1 MSIERY
7 LNIDGINA
15 NLENEG
21 KIISDN
27 DLFVFFKNEKEN
39 VDFGEC
45 HQDVLEVSVYD
56 INNNFLQN
64 KNVSF
69 LVFVLDYLTEQLKN
83 FL

>member
-39 VDFGEC
+39 NLIETPIIAFTGDEDEEKIQGFYRYC
-45 HQDVLEVSVYD
+45 
-56 INNNFLQN
+56 
-64 KNVSF
+64 
-69 LVFVLDYLTEQLKN
+69 
-83 FL
+83 